1 MADDNSYMDLTLSAG
16 GYNTN
21 GGSGALQANDFTV
34 SFNRNGG
41 VATNAVVSSI
51 KKNNN
56 TSEGSAG
63 ALSGGETVI
72 RMFLTLTG
80 TPGGVEILTVTANSN
95 SIYNSSGTAMSN
107 SSALSVPLKDKNGP
121 YITGIEIA
129 ETVELSSAISIPVI

>member
-1 MADDNSYMDLTLSAG
+1 MANDNSYMDLTLSAA

-34 SFNRNGG
+34 SFSRNGG

-51 KKNNN
+51 KKNDN
-56 TSEGSAG
+56 TSEGSAS

-72 RMFLTLTG
+72 RMFLTVTG
-80 TPGGVEILTVTANSN
+80 TPGGVESLTVTANAN

-107 SSALSVPLKDKNGP
+107 SNALSATLKDKNGP
-121 YITGIEIA
+121 YVTGINMA
-129 ETVELSSAISIPVI
+129 DDLSLIHI